1 MTSDLSALLF
11 VAPLFCMG
19 EIEFFVLLPI
29 KTATGTEIYF
39 WPHTTFHV
47 SIQQREGPIFLCVG
61 FFWTGYGHWAPTKKI
76 SGRNHSAKNRRRK
89 KEDVIEASPV
99 VSLSSPCPI
108 ALPFGQE
115 EEKKWVRYI
124 DAKKK
129 RIEIPIPP
137 IFSHVVVLTLEA
149 GVERVEA
156 PKFRG
161 ASDNK

>member
-1 MTSDLSALLF
+1 M
-11 VAPLFCMG
+11 VIGRP
-19 EIEFFVLLPI
+19 P
-29 KTATGTEIYF
+29 
-39 WPHTTFHV
+39 
-47 SIQQREGPIFLCVG
+47 
-61 FFWTGYGHWAPTKKI
+61 KI
-76 SGRNHSAKNRRRK
+76 SERNHSAKNRRK

-137 IFSHVVVLTLEA
+137 IFFHVVVLTLEA